1 MLSRNFLLV
10 LLCFFSAEFAFSQAI
25 LSSNTKTDLQELE
38 AILQKNRSIPAKF
51 PTLNLSTTPT
61 ESKTYFSFVCKAEE
75 FKFAELRAKG
85 YWVSGFIA
93 NDPSNMTNSSGIFS
107 LRLTASQISDL
118 KKEIFSFVYVEI
130 SQKNQPTLE
139 KALKDTRADSVQ
151 LGLGLPE
158 CYTGKDV
165 YIGVTD
171 WGFDYTSPMFYD
183 TALQQTRIVAA
194 WDQYKLSG
202 PAPVGFGYG
211 TEYNSPSSLL
221 AAGSDTANIY
231 SYATHGSHVAGI
243 AGGSGAGT
251 PNRGI
256 AFESKFLFVTFLVDV
271 SAVLDAW
278 EWMYQKAQ
286 ADGKRLVINMSW
298 GLYHFGTLDGTS
310 LLSQAITAYTDLGV
324 VFVNSAGNNGNVNF
338 HIKKQFNNDLLK
350 SKIDFYAYSSN
361 PNMWG
366 QSIHAWGEP
375 ANSFS
380 AGIIVTSNLNLPLV
394 ESPLYST
401 DTTTS
406 YIDTFL
412 VTGIDT
418 IWYNIS
424 ADSAHYLNN
433 RPTMRLRVKNT
444 NTSLKVLLKSTAA
457 SGTVHYWNVTE
468 LTTDVGNW
476 GMPFSAVG
484 VGSTAG
490 DNLNGISEPSCSDD
504 VISVAAY
511 ATQYQTSGSSMAG
524 GAIASFSSI
533 GPRYDGTIK
542 PDIAAPGV
550 SIISSMSSYTDASF
564 TSVSS
569 VPFNGRTYHFAKLS
583 GTSMASPIVA
593 GIAALILDANPYL
606 SARQVKEIIMQTAR
620 QDNYTGVIP
629 PEGSPRW
636 GAGKVNAYAAVQLA
650 LITVGQQEIQ
660 NEISWSIYPNP
671 VAETL
676 NLNKLTI
683 SVEDVEIVDLT
694 GKIIRKK
701 VENNSISLQNVE
713 SGTYWL
719 RLLIN
724 GKIEQQKFIK
734 L

>member
-1 MLSRNFLLV
+1 
-10 LLCFFSAEFAFSQAI
+10 
-25 LSSNTKTDLQELE
+25 
-38 AILQKNRSIPAKF
+38 
-51 PTLNLSTTPT
+51 
-61 ESKTYFSFVCKAEE
+61 
-75 FKFAELRAKG
+75 
-85 YWVSGFIA
+85 
-93 NDPSNMTNSSGIFS
+93 
-107 LRLTASQISDL
+107 
-118 KKEIFSFVYVEI
+118 
-130 SQKNQPTLE
+130 
-139 KALKDTRADSVQ
+139 
-151 LGLGLPE
+151 
-158 CYTGKDV
+158 
-165 YIGVTD
+165 
-171 WGFDYTSPMFYD
+171 
-183 TALQQTRIVAA
+183 
-194 WDQYKLSG
+194 
-202 PAPVGFGYG
+202 
-211 TEYNSPSSLL
+211 
-221 AAGSDTANIY
+221 
-231 SYATHGSHVAGI
+231 
-243 AGGSGAGT
+243 
-251 PNRGI
+251 
-256 AFESKFLFVTFLVDV
+256 
-271 SAVLDAW
+271 
-278 EWMYQKAQ
+278 
-286 ADGKRLVINMSW
+286 MSW

-324 VFVNSAGNNGNVNF
+324 VFANSAGNNGNVNF

-401 DTTTS
+401 DTTTP

-424 ADSAHYLNN
+424 VDSAHYLNN

-444 NTSLKVLLKSTAA
+444 NSSLKVLLKSTAA
-457 SGTVHYWNVTE
+457 SGIVHYWNVTE

-533 GPRYDGTIK
+533 GPRYDGTMK

-550 SIISSMSSYTDASF
+550 SIISSMSSFTDASF
-564 TSVSS
+564 TSISS

-583 GTSMASPIVA
+583 GTSMASPMVA

-660 NEISWSIYPNP
+660 QEISWSIYPNP

-683 SVEDVEIVDLT
+683 SIDEVEIVDLT